1 MRSAAAL
8 PLLVHHKTGSKFFLG
23 RGRSDQAFFEW
34 SLTNRIGGGLV
45 SLGLPGANCGA
56 FLQRIEVL
64 L

>member
-8 PLLVHHKTGSKFFLG
+8 PLLVHHKTGSKNFL
-23 RGRSDQAFFEW
+23 GRSDQAFFEW

-45 SLGLPGANCGA
+45 SLGLPGANCCA